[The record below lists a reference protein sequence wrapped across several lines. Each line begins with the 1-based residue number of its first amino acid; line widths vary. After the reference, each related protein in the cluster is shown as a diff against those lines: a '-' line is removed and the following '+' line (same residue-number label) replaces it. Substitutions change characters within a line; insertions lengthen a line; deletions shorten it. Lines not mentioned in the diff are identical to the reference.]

1 MGLLNTE
8 IHDDCYLF
16 MLSVGSIYSDLLRL
30 YSTGQRFDHECELV
44 TINSERSSESCVNIW
59 REAYK
64 EAVAD
69 MEKRILEMQERLSKI
84 SNAEYMRE
92 TIDDSQ
98 HDEAEKESA

>member
-30 YSTGQRFDHECELV
+30 YSTGQRFDHECESIILGA
-44 TINSERSSESCVNIW
+44 EGSSESCINIW

-64 EAVAD
+64 EAVDD
-69 MEKRILEMQERLSKI
+69 MEKRILEMQDRLSKI

-98 HDEAEKESA
+98 HDEVEKESA